1 MTLRKAGNKV
11 KAVVVGSGSWGTGLA
26 QVLCDN
32 NEDVMIYG
40 NCESE
45 IRDINERKAGNKVKA
60 VVVGSGSWGTGLAQV
75 LCDNNEDVMIYG
87 NCESEIRDINENHQN
102 AKYFAGVELNPALK
116 ATTDIQV
123 VKDADVIVLSIPT
136 IAVESVCKEIDALL
150 DHKVV
155 VVNTSKGFHPE
166 TFDRMSDVIRRNI
179 SAEHLSSVVSL
190 IGPSHAEEVVIRML
204 TTICAV
210 SQKEADA
217 QKIQK
222 LFSND
227 YLRIYTGTDEIGS
240 EIGVA
245 VKNAIALASG
255 VLYGLGYG
263 DNTRAAL
270 ITRGLMEMTRYGV
283 ALGGKKETFMGLT
296 GIGDLIVTCTS
307 KHSRNFQAGYDI
319 GKHNSAKYFW
329 DNNTKTVEGVRTAK
343 AVHENA
349 KRLGIDMP
357 IVNEIYQVLFEDKN
371 PEDSARD
378 LMLRDLKS
386 EINF

>member
-1 MTLRKAGNKV
+1 M
-11 KAVVVGSGSWGTGLA
+11 
-26 QVLCDN
+26 
-32 NEDVMIYG
+32 
-40 NCESE
+40 
-45 IRDINERKAGNKVKA
+45 KA

-123 VKDADVIVLSIPT
+123 VKDADVIV
-136 IAVESVCKEIDALL
+136 
-150 DHKVV
+150 
-155 VVNTSKGFHPE
+155 VNTSKGFHPE

-210 SQKEADA
+210 SLKEADA

>member
-1 MTLRKAGNKV
+1 MKT
-11 KAVVVGSGSWGTGLA
+11 VVIGSGSWGTGLA

-32 NEDVMIYG
+32 KEDVIIYG

-45 IRDINERKAGNKVKA
+45 ILDI
-60 VVVGSGSWGTGLAQV
+60 Q
-75 LCDNNEDVMIYG
+75 NNHK
-87 NCESEIRDINENHQN
+87 NS
-102 AKYFAGVELNPALK
+102 KYFEDVELNPNLC
-116 ATTDIQV
+116 ATTDINV
-123 VKDADVIVLSIPT
+123 VKDADVIVLSVPT
-136 IAVESVCKEIDALL
+136 IAIESVCKEVDALL
-150 DHKVV
+150 DHKVI

-166 TFDRMSDVIRRNI
+166 TFERMSEVIRKNI
-179 SAEHLSSVVSL
+179 SPDHLSSVVSL

-210 SQKEADA
+210 SLNEEDA

-240 EIGVA
+240 EVGVA

-283 ALGGKKETFMGLT
+283 ALGGRQETFMGLT

-307 KHSRNFQAGYDI
+307 KHSRNFQAGYEI

-329 DNNTKTVEGVRTAK
+329 ENNTKTVEGVRTAK
-343 AVHENA
+343 AVYENA

-357 IVNEIYQVLFEDKN
+357 IVNEIYRVMFEDKN
-371 PEDSARD
+371 PEDSAKD
-378 LMLRDLKS
+378 LMLRDLKA
-386 EINF
+386 EIRF